1 MRTNPF
7 MSKTN
12 KTAKK
17 ASETRQ
23 LYFKHEASILAVGR
37 LYYLMAFG
45 LLLAAGSGV
54 ALHSSRGVL
63 SWPDT
68 LWVAG
73 VFAGVAA
80 LLAAVGR
87 GFCML
92 APWSRYGAGA
102 LALLCLSSLII
113 NPAIHHPLVFSVAV
127 IRFFAMPIGVIL
139 TVYGAYLAL
148 TKKGATVFSADYRR
162 TIGETPEVTY
172 VYSRVF
178 LVAGGVLMV
187 VQSLKVLSV
196 FVGKIV

>member
-1 MRTNPF
+1 

-23 LYFKHEASILAVGR
+23 AHFKHEASILAVGQ

-45 LLLAAGSGV
+45 LLLAAGTGV

-73 VFAGVAA
+73 VFAVVAV
-80 LLAAVGR
+80 LYAAVGH
-87 GFCML
+87 GFRKL

-102 LALLCLSSLII
+102 LALLCLSSVIV
-113 NPAIHHPLVFSVAV
+113 NPGIHHPVVFSVAV
-127 IRFFAMPIGVIL
+127 IRFFAMPVGVIL

-162 TIGETPEVTY
+162 VIGETPEVTY

-178 LVAGGVLMV
+178 LAAGLVLMV

>member
-1 MRTNPF
+1 

-12 KTAKK
+12 KTARK
-17 ASETRQ
+17 ATETRQ
-23 LYFKHEASILAVGR
+23 DNFKHEASILAVGQ

-45 LLLAAGSGV
+45 LVLAAITGV
-54 ALHSSRGVL
+54 ALHGTRGVL

-73 VFAGVAA
+73 VFVAVA
-80 LLAAVGR
+80 VLYAAVGY
-87 GFCML
+87 GFRKL
-92 APWSRYGAGA
+92 ATWSRYGVGA

-113 NPAIHHPLVFSVAV
+113 NPEVHHPAVFSVAV
-127 IRFFAMPIGVIL
+127 IRFFAMPVGVIL

-148 TKKGATVFSADYRR
+148 TKKGATVLSADYRQVVAD
-162 TIGETPEVTY
+162 TPEVSY

-178 LVAGGVLMV
+178 LAAGIVLMV

-196 FVGKIV
+196 FIGKIG